1 MKLHEALKIVHTAP
15 PEGAESL
22 SVHLVC
28 GFTPLHLA
36 TFLAAHLRE
45 RLPGRAIEVRT
56 GVYGDLA
63 GNLARLRESPFAA
76 AAVVIEWADLDPRL
90 GLRGLG
96 GWGPKL
102 LEDIRS
108 NLEASTRRI
117 LRTLEELAGAGPI
130 ALCLPTL
137 PLPPISYLPSA
148 QLGVDELLW
157 RRVLQEFALAAAG
170 LRNVKLVNGQHL
182 DEVSP
187 TPERLDVKSELTTG
201 FPYRVGHASQLAALL
216 AELIQPRAPKKGLIT
231 DLDDTLWRGILG
243 EEGVKGVS
251 WDLDRRSHV
260 HALYQQLLGALAESG
275 VLVGVASKNDPALV
289 QEALQREDLLV
300 LKGQLFPVEAN
311 WRQKSR
317 SIERILAAWNIG
329 ADAVVFVDDS
339 PLELAEVNALYP
351 EMECLLF
358 PKSDDQ
364 AVYELLRKLRDL
376 FGKPAILEEDAI
388 RAESIRRAGAFRTG
402 AEGES
407 GQSLEA
413 FLEQVDAEVTFAPID
428 AEGQARAFE
437 LINKTNQFNLNGR
450 RLSEADFQA
459 ALRRPGAVSLLIS
472 YRDKYGPLGKISALL
487 GQVEGSVLTIDTWV
501 LSCRAFSRHIEH
513 RCLEHLFEQW
523 GVSEIEL
530 DYQPTPRNGPVG
542 EFLAGFL
549 GGEAGPPY
557 RIRHQLFM
565 DRKPALFHNL
575 RKAEYV

>member
-1 MKLHEALKIVHTAP
+1 MKLHEALKIVHAAP

-22 SVHLVC
+22 LVHLVC

-36 TFLAAHLRE
+36 TFLTAHLRQ
-45 RLPGRAIEVRT
+45 RLPGRAVEIRT

-63 GNLARLRESPFAA
+63 GNLARLRGTPPGA

-102 LEDIRS
+102 LDDVRR
-108 NLEASTRRI
+108 NVEASTNRI
-117 LRTLEELAGAGPI
+117 LRALEELAEAGPV
-130 ALCLPTL
+130 ALSLPTL
-137 PLPPISYLPSA
+137 PLPPVSYLPAA
-148 QLGVDELLW
+148 QLGVEELLW
-157 RRVLQEFALAAAG
+157 RRALQEFALGAAG
-170 LRNVKLVNGQHL
+170 LRNLRLVNGGRL
-182 DEVSP
+182 DELSP
-187 TPERLDVKSELTTG
+187 ASERLDVKAELATG
-201 FPYRVGHASQLAALL
+201 FPYHVSHASQVAALL
-216 AELIQPRAPKKGLIT
+216 AELIQPRPPKKGLIT

-251 WDLDRRSHV
+251 WDLDRRSHG

-300 LKGQLFPVEAN
+300 PTGQLFPVEAN
-311 WRQKSR
+311 WQQKSR

-339 PLELAEVNALYP
+339 PIELAEVNALYP

-358 PKSDDQ
+358 SKSDDQ
-364 AVYELLRKLRDL
+364 AVYDLLRKLRDL

-388 RAESIRRAGAFRTG
+388 RAESIRRAGAFRAG
-402 AEGES
+402 AEDGP

-413 FLEQVDAEVTFAPID
+413 FLEQVDAELTIARID

-487 GQVEGSVLTIDTWV
+487 GRVEASVLTIDSWV

-530 DYQPTPRNGPVG
+530 DYRPTARNGPVG

-549 GGEAGPPY
+549 DGEPGPPH
-557 RIRHQLFM
+557 RIQRQVFM
-565 DRKPALFHNL
+565 DRKPALFQVL
-575 RKAEYV
+575 RNAEYV